1 MNENE
6 NVGFDDFEK
15 ALFGGDYQ
23 FDGDDGDFEAD
34 ETDDTEDGEVTG
46 DDADDDTDSDGEDDA
61 DEAEGNEDE
70 DDADEAEGNED
81 EPDGE
86 ESEEDD
92 AEDAKEGGGKPG
104 DTDAG
109 QTFTLKVN
117 KEERQVTL
125 EEMTALAQKGA
136 DYDRVKEQYT
146 KGQQTIQDLQTQLK
160 DFTERKGVLDILEIV
175 AEKSGTNLEEMAEM
189 LYVSVRK
196 SAGASEEVAREELKS
211 EKLQRELNGIKAQ
224 QTKVQQQ
231 TDDAAAR
238 AQREIDAFRKEYPDV
253 QLTEELV
260 SKLNGDLQ
268 KGISLSAAYRNLEK
282 AQDAA
287 KIQELEQKLAA
298 KAQNDKNKK
307 HSPGSQKDSGGR
319 RTRSDYEDFERALFG

>member
-6 NVGFDDFEK
+6 NVGFDDFEN

-23 FDGDDGDFEAD
+23 FDDEDGDFEPE
-34 ETDDTEDGEVTG
+34 ETDDTEDGNVIDDSAD
-46 DDADDDTDSDGEDDA
+46 DDADSDDE
-61 DEAEGNEDE
+61 EAEDAEEDE
-70 DDADEAEGNED
+70 EESDE
-81 EPDGE
+81 E
-86 ESEEDD
+86 ESEEEPADD
-92 AEDAKEGGGKPG
+92 AENEGEKPG

-146 KGQQTIQDLQTQLK
+146 KGQQTIQDLQTQLNN
-160 DFTERKGVLDILEIV
+160 FSARKSTLDVLEIV
-175 AEKSGTNLEEMAEM
+175 AEKTGTKLEEMAEM

-211 EKLQRELNGIKAQ
+211 AKLERELNGMKAQ
-224 QTKVQQQ
+224 QTKTQQQ
-231 TDDAAAR
+231 KDDAEAR

-268 KGISLSAAYRNLEK
+268 KGMSLSAAYRNLEK

-287 KIQELEQKLAA
+287 KIQELQQQLAA
-298 KAQNDKNKK
+298 KKQNDKNKK
-307 HSPGSQKDSGGR
+307 RSPGSQKDSGGR